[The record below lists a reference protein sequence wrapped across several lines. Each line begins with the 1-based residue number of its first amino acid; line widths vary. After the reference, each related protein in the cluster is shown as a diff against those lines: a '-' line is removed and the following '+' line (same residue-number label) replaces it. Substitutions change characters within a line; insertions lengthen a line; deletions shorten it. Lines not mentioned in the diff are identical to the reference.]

1 MKEID
6 FYRTI
11 TKELGVYSVF
21 NSIREALFYQLA
33 SLNRIPIRYEELAGL
48 VAEDALLT
56 QTQLDFINGSITPGD
71 KFRHYECTEDGLKVH
86 YFVNMSKELDGDD
99 PIASHLQEYTPVP
112 VNKISAISVIV
123 LNENHARLFPRRY
136 PKVIK
141 HELSHASIEFVIKG
155 NLDLEEF
162 YFAEE
167 NSRFIEFLCDLMPY
181 LAIPSKKENGINEYI
196 DDSVSCFGYDAE
208 EDKADLIKIIED
220 LYAESSAMADA
231 RDFGAKVNEKNHF
244 KTLADKY
251 VFALS
256 HTDGKTRC
264 DLVGIT
270 EEMYLKKELAD
281 IWYNGIL
288 DEIKSSGVE
297 GDDVKT
303 ALNNLN
309 HLYSNMTDE

>member
-33 SLNRIPIRYEELAGL
+33 SLSRIPIRYEELAGL

-56 QTQLDFINGSITPGD
+56 QTQLDFINGSIAPGD
-71 KFRHYECTEDGLKVH
+71 KFRHYECAEDGLKVH

-99 PIASHLQEYTPVP
+99 PIASHLQEYAPVP

-155 NLDLEEF
+155 NPDLEEF

-181 LAIPSKKENGINEYI
+181 LAIPSKKENGINKYI

-220 LYAESSAMADA
+220 LYNESSSMTDA
-231 RDFGAKVNEKNHF
+231 HDVGAKVDGKNHF

-297 GDDVKT
+297 GNDVDI

-309 HLYSNMTDE
+309 RLYSNMTNE